1 LYYDL
6 LIGKKSKKM
15 KKLFVLVLG
24 IVALSA
30 CHNYKKDAQ
39 QLAITRDSLQ
49 QETAFR
55 DASIAG
61 FLNDFSE
68 IQANLDSI
76 KKIEK
81 LVTVQSST
89 GRELNSSQKQMILED
104 INLLNDLL
112 QRNKQLTASLQKKL
126 KDANFKIGDL
136 EETINGLELLVKN
149 MEAQANEQDI
159 QIAEL
164 TEDVKKLNIDISQ
177 LNQKIKVVE
186 TESQQKTQTI
196 ETQTVALN
204 KAYYAFGTVKELKD
218 NGIIEKSGGVIG
230 MGKTPV
236 ILKNF
241 NRDYFTE
248 IDIRNFDYLRL
259 MAKKVKVISV
269 HPADSYHITGK
280 KSADT
285 LFIDNSAE
293 FWKASKYLVVI
304 VD

>member
-1 LYYDL
+1 
-6 LIGKKSKKM
+6 M
-15 KKLFVLVLG
+15 RKLFVLVLG

-39 QLAITRDSLQ
+39 QLTISRDSLQ
-49 QETAFR
+49 QETALR
-55 DASIAG
+55 DASIAE

-81 LVTVQSST
+81 LVTVQSNSN
-89 GRELNSSQKQMILED
+89 RELNANQKQRILED

-112 QRNKQLTASLQKKL
+112 QRNKQLTSSLQKKL

-159 QIAEL
+159 QVAEL

-186 TESQQKTQTI
+186 TESQLKTQTI

-204 KAYYAFGTVKELKD
+204 KAYYAFGTMKELRE

-230 MGKTPV
+230 MGKTAV
-236 ILKNF
+236 MKKDF
-241 NRDYFTE
+241 NKDYFTE
-248 IDIRNFDYLRL
+248 IDIRNFEYLRL
-259 MAKKVKVISV
+259 MAKKAKLVTV
-269 HPADSYHITGK
+269 HPEGSFHFTGK
-280 KSADT
+280 KLSDT
-285 LFIDNSAE
+285 LFIDNSSE
-293 FWKASKYLVVI
+293 FWKASKYLVVLT
-304 VD
+304 D

>member
-1 LYYDL
+1 
-6 LIGKKSKKM
+6 M
-15 KKLFVLVLG
+15 RKLFVLVLG

-49 QETAFR
+49 QETALR

-81 LVTVQSST
+81 LVTVQSNSN
-89 GRELNSSQKQMILED
+89 RELNANQKQRILED

-149 MEAQANEQDI
+149 MEAQANEQDM

-186 TESQQKTQTI
+186 TESQLKTQTI

-204 KAYYAFGTVKELKD
+204 KAYYAFGTMKELKE

-230 MGKTPV
+230 MGKTAV
-236 ILKNF
+236 MKKDF

-259 MAKKVKVISV
+259 MAKKAKLVTV
-269 HPADSYHITGK
+269 HPEGSFHFTGK

-293 FWKASKYLVVI
+293 FWKASKYLVVLT
-304 VD
+304 D

>member
-1 LYYDL
+1 
-6 LIGKKSKKM
+6 M

-39 QLAITRDSLQ
+39 QLTISRDSLQ
-49 QETAFR
+49 QETALR

-81 LVTVQSST
+81 LVTVQSNSN
-89 GRELNSSQKQMILED
+89 RELNASQKQRILED

-149 MEAQANEQDI
+149 MEAQANEQDM

-164 TEDVKKLNIDISQ
+164 TEDVKKLNIDITQ

-186 TESQQKTQTI
+186 TESQQKSQTI
-196 ETQTVALN
+196 ESQTVALN
-204 KAYYAFGTVKELKD
+204 KAYYAFVTMKELKE
-218 NGIIEKSGGVIG
+218 NGILEKSGGVIG
-230 MGKTPV
+230 MGKTAV
-236 ILKNF
+236 MKKDF
-241 NRDYFTE
+241 NKDYFTE
-248 IDIRNFDYLRL
+248 IDIRNFEYLRL
-259 MAKKVKVISV
+259 MAKKAKIITV
-269 HPADSYHITGK
+269 HPEGSFHFTGK
-280 KSADT
+280 KLSDT

-293 FWKASKYLVVI
+293 FWKASKYLVVLT
-304 VD
+304 D

>member
-1 LYYDL
+1 
-6 LIGKKSKKM
+6 M
-15 KKLFVLVLG
+15 KKLIFLVFG

-30 CHNYKKDAQ
+30 CHNYKKDTQ
-39 QLAITRDSLQ
+39 QLMLVRDSLQ

-55 DASIAG
+55 DSSIVG

-81 LVTVQSST
+81 LVTVQSSS
-89 GRELNSSQKQMILED
+89 GRELNANQKQMILED
-104 INLLNDLL
+104 IALLNDLL
-112 QRNKQLTASLQKKL
+112 KRNKELTASLQKKL
-126 KDANFKIGDL
+126 KDANFKIGNL
-136 EETINGLELLVKN
+136 EGTMKELQLMVDN
-149 MEAQANEQDI
+149 LEAQTLEKDGEI
-159 QIAEL
+159 VVL
-164 TEDVKKLNIDISQ
+164 KDDVRKLNVDISS
-177 LNQKIKVVE
+177 LNEKIVVVE

-204 KAYYAFGTVKELKD
+204 KAYYTFGTVKELKD

-236 ILKNF
+236 IKKDF

-269 HPADSYHITGK
+269 HPAGSYHITGK
-280 KSADT
+280 KSSDT
-285 LFIDNSAE
+285 LFVDNSSE
-293 FWKASKYLVVI
+293 FWKASKYLVVV